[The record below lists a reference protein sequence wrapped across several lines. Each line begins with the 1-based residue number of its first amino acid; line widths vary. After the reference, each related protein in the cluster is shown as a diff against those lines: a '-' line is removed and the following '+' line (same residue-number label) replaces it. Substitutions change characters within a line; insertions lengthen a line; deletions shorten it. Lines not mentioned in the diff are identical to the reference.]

1 MERGRL
7 RAPVREA
14 GTRVADPAATR
25 SRHERTCVC
34 PRPFHPTAGAAA
46 PGDEAPPGAPGGG
59 EQVFPDCGD
68 SGRRDGQACPT
79 CCGSGKINAGIGG
92 G

>member
-1 MERGRL
+1 MN
-7 RAPVREA
+7 APA
-14 GTRVADPAATR
+14 SAPDPSTLLPAPAAR
-25 SRHERTCVC
+25 
-34 PRPFHPTAGAAA
+34 
-46 PGDEAPPGAPGGG
+46 GDEAPPGAPGGG
-59 EQVFPDCGD
+59 EQVFPDCGG